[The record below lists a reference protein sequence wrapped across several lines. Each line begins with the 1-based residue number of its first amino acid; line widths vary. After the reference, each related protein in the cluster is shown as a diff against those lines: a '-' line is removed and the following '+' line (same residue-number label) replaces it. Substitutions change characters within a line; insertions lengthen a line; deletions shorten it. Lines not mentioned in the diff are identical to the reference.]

1 MPRSTGVTEPSVSC
15 LAMTKPSAGGL
26 QGLPNVQAGVGLYVD
41 FEAALAPRN

>member
-15 LAMTKPSAGGL
+15 LAMTEPSAGGL

-41 FEAALAPRN
+41 FAAALAPRN